1 MVTPLI
7 DLDTD
12 LLDLTE
18 ERLQLLEEQ
27 AWRAL
32 YPDGD
37 ADRPSFVVGYRTGLL
52 AVLGALRERLIHGI

>member
-1 MVTPLI
+1 MIIPLI

-18 ERLQLLEEQ
+18 ERQQLLEEQ

-32 YPDGD
+32 FREGD
-37 ADRPSFVVGYRTGLL
+37 ADRTSFVVGYRAGLL